1 MPLQIQHLVVLK
13 VTAVVSKSALISETP
28 AQNRLKDQQINKT
41 HLQDLLKD
49 KECCEGMIKYAN
61 VDSHESYYIIENL
74 LSQVT
79 GDGTTRSS

>member
-1 MPLQIQHLVVLK
+1 VQ
-13 VTAVVSKSALISETP
+13 
-28 AQNRLKDQQINKT
+28 DQQINKT

-49 KECCEGMIKYAN
+49 KECCEGMIQYAN
-61 VDSHESYYIIENL
+61 VDSHENYYIVENL

>member
-1 MPLQIQHLVVLK
+1 MQ
-13 VTAVVSKSALISETP
+13 
-28 AQNRLKDQQINKT
+28 DQQINKT

-61 VDSHESYYIIENL
+61 VDSHESYYIVENL